1 MDSEIDEKLHQQLSK
16 EGYTNIRYVESRGLC
31 ALKKFLFT
39 TGLCYGLEKH
49 SYLGRYCY
57 PYGFSQDAVLGLQL
71 WDGKG
76 DPIGQWIKHK
86 GGIGE
91 YTNPNF
97 KS

>member
-1 MDSEIDEKLHQQLSK
+1 MEIEIDEKLHEQLSK
-16 EGYTNIRYVESRGLC
+16 EGYTNIRYVEGRGLC
-31 ALKKFLFT
+31 GLFRFAFT
-39 TGLCYGLEKH
+39 MGLCYGLEK
-49 SYLGRYCY
+49 YGYEGRYCY
-57 PYGFSQDAVLGLQL
+57 PHQFTSDAVLGLAL

-97 KS
+97 D